1 MKIYKNAS
9 VCFTSE
15 LKVTLIQ
22 LNLAHCGSKIGCLNE
37 DHLNP
42 KGVYAKSLWFN
53 YYLWRNT
60 FR

>member
-53 YYLWRNT
+53 YYL
-60 FR
+60 